1 MAISHTVR
9 SALVAAALGAAT
21 AAVLAAVVVPSWTQT
36 ASAQNAAP
44 AGAVSIDNFTFTPQS
59 LTVKAG
65 TTVTWTNK
73 DDIPHGIAS
82 ADNAFKKSKALDTD
96 DSFAYT
102 FATPGTYQYFC
113 YIHPHMTGTIVV
125 EAATGSNATQ

>member
-1 MAISHTVR
+1 MAISNTVR

-21 AAVLAAVVVPSWTQT
+21 ATMLPAVVLPR
-36 ASAQNAAP
+36 AQNVAP
-44 AGAVSIDNFTFTPQS
+44 PRAVSIDNFTFTPAS

-82 ADNAFKKSKALDTD
+82 SNNVFKKSKALDTD
-96 DSFAYT
+96 DSYSFT
-102 FATPGTYQYFC
+102 FITPGTYQYFC
-113 YIHPHMTGTIVV
+113 YIHPHMVGTIVV
-125 EAATGSNATQ
+125 EAASGSNATQ